1 MEILDQVLFKRLT
14 EPGPRLAW
22 IAKWLLEEVWSRD
35 RYQNHAP
42 SEFLRGGEEQVNR
55 LEILVASAADRIYG
69 ELLSNPD
76 PSKTLLGALSDS
88 NTALVVF
95 DGLSIREIPM
105 ILNLADKSGF
115 KVSMTGTSQAAIPSE
130 TMDFIKR
137 ELPCGRIAPSQLQ
150 TRKELKEKGIVMI
163 YSGDITQP
171 LSPVCVPRTGR
182 GEYEESPLLVWSSFP
197 DVTYKDSGAKFENHF
212 ENIHTLFETAWMN
225 IVQSIKGEKRII
237 ITSDHGYIFFGTGM
251 DFPRSQPELRN
262 LNAYFGNNRN
272 ISLGENPK
280 PPESD
285 DIWTDTSRNVAL
297 VKGRVRT
304 RSTGEAASKLYRH
317 GGLSLMEMI
326 TPWIELEVNQ

>member
-14 EPGPRLAW
+14 EPGPRLTW
-22 IAKWLLEEVWSRD
+22 ITKWLLEEVWSRV
-35 RYQNHAP
+35 RYQTHAP
-42 SEFLRGGEEQVNR
+42 SEFLRGGEEQTNR
-55 LEILVASAADRIYG
+55 LEILVASAAGRIYG

-76 PSKTLLGALSDS
+76 TSRTLLNALSDS

-115 KVSMTGTSQAAIPSE
+115 KISLTGTSQAAIPSE
-130 TMDFIKR
+130 TMDFIER

-150 TRKELKEKGIVMI
+150 SRKEFKEKGIVAI
-163 YSGDITQP
+163 YSRDITQP
-171 LSPVCVPRTGR
+171 LSC
-182 GEYEESPLLVWSSFP
+182 EYEESPLLVWSAFP
-197 DVTYKDSGAKFENHF
+197 DVTYKDSGARFESHF
-212 ENIHTLFETAWMN
+212 DNIHAMFETAWMN
-225 IVQSIKGEKRII
+225 IVQQIKGKERII

-251 DFPRSQPELRN
+251 DFPRTPSELRE
-262 LNAYFGNNRN
+262 LNTYFGNNRN